1 MKTNDCE
8 ITVLYERPNWIA
20 MFERHEN
27 GNYFVAKT
35 IIGEEEPQDSELI
48 EYFFNLDFSQL
59 EFIKSYKP
67 DKRGLREEEYFRRF
81 DNNNDRRPRT
91 RISSSDGYNRN
102 SGYGDRNQGGG
113 YNRSSSGGGGG
124 YNNRSQGGGGGYN
137 RSSGGGYGDR
147 NQGGGGG
154 YNRSGGGGYGDRNQG
169 GGGGYNRSGGGSY
182 GDRNQGGEYG
192 DRNQGGFN
200 RPTGDDQN
208 RDSSFVPKR
217 PRIDD
222 NSYNREEYRKPTDN
236 NYED

>member
-27 GNYFVAKT
+27 GNYYVAKT

-81 DNNNDRRPRT
+81 DNNDRRPRT
-91 RISSSDGYNRN
+91 RISSSDGYNQN
-102 SGYGDRNQGGG
+102 SSGYNRSQGGGG
-113 YNRSSSGGGGG
+113 YNRNSGGGG
-124 YNNRSQGGGGGYN
+124 YNRGGGDRNQGGGGYN

-147 NQGGGGG
+147 SQSGGGG
-154 YNRSGGGGYGDRNQG
+154 YNRGGDRNQG
-169 GGGGYNRSGGGSY
+169 GGGYNRRGGGS
-182 GDRNQGGEYG
+182 
-192 DRNQGGFN
+192 
-200 RPTGDDQN
+200 
-208 RDSSFVPKR
+208 
-217 PRIDD
+217 
-222 NSYNREEYRKPTDN
+222 
-236 NYED
+236 